1 MAEKG
6 GASAAV
12 SALIAKTKLAGVWR
26 EKAERTNSGPVIV
39 EVNWP
44 KRELLRMV
52 SGSGGDPQSAAS
64 HMPCAWFRGGRW

>member
-12 SALIAKTKLAGVWR
+12 SALIAKAKLAGMRR
-26 EKAERTNSGPVIV
+26 EKPEQINSGPVIV

-44 KRELLRMV
+44 NV
-52 SGSGGDPQSAAS
+52 T
-64 HMPCAWFRGGRW
+64 